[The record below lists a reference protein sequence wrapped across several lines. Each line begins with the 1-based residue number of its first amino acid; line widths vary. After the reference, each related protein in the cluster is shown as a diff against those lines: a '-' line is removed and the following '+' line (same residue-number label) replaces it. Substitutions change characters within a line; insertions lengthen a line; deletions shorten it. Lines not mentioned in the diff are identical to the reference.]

1 MTKTQKIFVWGV
13 LVLVAAFM
21 VQWVWWY
28 TNVRSQES
36 AEKSNPDGQ
45 VCIQVITPARNP
57 ETGETRD
64 FPTPCDVP
72 SGWTVVQ
79 PTPVE

>member
-1 MTKTQKIFVWGV
+1 MWIV
-13 LVLVAAFM
+13 VALTTAFAL
-21 VQWVWWY
+21 QWVWWY

-36 AEKSNPDGQ
+36 AGNSNPDGE

-72 SGWTVVQ
+72 EGWQKIEPNVV
-79 PTPVE
+79 E